1 MKTRRHRSESGVVL
15 IAVLGGILILT
26 IIVFALAS
34 SVRGAADE
42 LQNRKE
48 RLQAYY
54 LARGGV
60 FTSAWLLSQMS
71 PAAEAPVHPG
81 QQSIEWQQDSGKVH
95 VDLIDETGKIDL
107 NQVQEPLLEKLLVA
121 LGYELETA
129 RPLATAIVDWRN
141 PSSLARWESAQ
152 ASGNPLQYDPSHG
165 TAYRYDDVEELL
177 RVPGMKPDIFYGRY
191 VRHEDGKIVRLPGLA
206 ECVTVDS
213 GIGSI
218 NINYAPYPVL
228 VAATGM
234 NTQAADYII
243 AGRAEK
249 PFASVADITSRF
261 PASISGDVLSSL
273 STQTSDRYT
282 LLATAQTR
290 GGIVARISVVVGM
303 QTTSTGP
310 FQIRRWK
317 DAHVQ

>member
-26 IIVFALAS
+26 IMVFALAN

-71 PAAEAPVHPG
+71 PAADGPIRPG
-81 QQSIEWQQDSGKVH
+81 QQSIEWQQGPGKIH
-95 VDLIDETGKIDL
+95 VDLMDEAGKIDL
-107 NQVQEPLLEKLLVA
+107 NQVQEPLMEKLLMA
-121 LGYELETA
+121 LGYDLDAA

-152 ASGNPLQYDPSHG
+152 ASGNQLQYDPAHG
-165 TAYRYDDVEELL
+165 IQFNYSSVEELL
-177 RVPGMKPDIFYGRY
+177 QVPGMKPEIYYGRY
-191 VRHEDGKIVRLPGLA
+191 VRHDDGKIVRLPGLS

-213 GIGSI
+213 GSGKI

-234 NTQAADYII
+234 NTQAADYIV
-243 AGRAEK
+243 AGRTEK
-249 PFASVADITSRF
+249 PFVAVADVTDRF
-261 PASISGDVLSSL
+261 PASISGDVFSSL
-273 STQTSDRYT
+273 STQISGRYT
-282 LLATAQTR
+282 LLATGQTT
-290 GGIVARISVVVGM
+290 GGIVARIRVVVSI
-303 QTTSTGP
+303 QNTTTGP

-317 DAHVQ
+317 DSHVQ

>member
-1 MKTRRHRSESGVVL
+1 MKTRRHPSESGVVL

-26 IIVFALAS
+26 IIVFALAN

-42 LQNRKE
+42 LANRKE
-48 RLQAYY
+48 HLRAYY

-71 PAAEAPVHPG
+71 PAADAPIHPG
-81 QQSIEWQQDSGKVH
+81 QQSLEWQQDSDKVH
-95 VDLIDETGKIDL
+95 VDLTDETGKIDL
-107 NQVQEPLLEKLLVA
+107 NQVQEPLLEKLVMA

-141 PSSLARWESAQ
+141 PSSLAHWESAQ
-152 ASGNPLQYDPSHG
+152 ASGNLLEYDPSNA
-165 TAYRYDDVEELL
+165 TQSRYAAVEELL
-177 RVPGMKPDIFYGRY
+177 EVPGMKPEIYYGRY
-191 VRHEDGKIVRLPGLA
+191 VRHDDGKIVRLAGLS

-213 GIGSI
+213 GSGQI

-228 VAATGM
+228 VATTGM
-234 NTQAADYII
+234 NTQVADDIV

-249 PFASVADITSRF
+249 PFASPADITSRF
-261 PASISGDVLSSL
+261 PASLSGDALSSL
-273 STQTSDRYT
+273 STQMSGRFT
-282 LLATAQTR
+282 LLATGQTSR
-290 GGIVARISVVVGM
+290 GIVARIRVVVSV
-303 QTTSTGP
+303 QNTTTGP